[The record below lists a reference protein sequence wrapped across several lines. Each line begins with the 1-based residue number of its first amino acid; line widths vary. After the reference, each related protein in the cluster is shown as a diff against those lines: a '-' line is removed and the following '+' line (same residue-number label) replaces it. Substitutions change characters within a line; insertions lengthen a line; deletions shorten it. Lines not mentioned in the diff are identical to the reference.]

1 MTLRNR
7 PIAPIVLLAAVIVA
21 AVAPASAQTAG
32 APYPAVT
39 GLNQWITLTAL
50 DVTVGQAAAFIS
62 DQTNYTVVV
71 DPRYRDIRVSLSGV
85 EGTLAQIVSAVCIAA
100 NLEPR
105 RLDRWIVLS
114 PTARG
119 IAVVAREMRAQ
130 YAPQLAA
137 DQARLAAQASAVA
150 TQAAQHVGLQ
160 TPGQVLSQLSDFQF
174 GAFQTQGYLTVAQ
187 LFPDYYLPL
196 YDVFGN
202 VVGGPAERP
211 PSLPEF
217 AGTRV
222 YLDPTLRL
230 ELHIL
235 GASGGAETV
244 WPIDIIP
251 AGQR

>member
-1 MTLRNR
+1 MTLRCR
-7 PIAPIVLLAAVIVA
+7 SIALLILLAAMVALARTPVSAEAETATYA
-21 AVAPASAQTAG
+21 AV
-32 APYPAVT
+32 V
-39 GLNQWITLTAL
+39 GLNQRIALTAL

-62 DQTNYTVVV
+62 DQTTYIVTV
-71 DPRYRDIRVSLSGV
+71 DPRYRDIRVSLSGA
-85 EGTLAQIVSAVCIAA
+85 EGTLAEIVSAVCIAA

-119 IAVVAREMRAQ
+119 IAVVARQMRAQ
-130 YAPQLAA
+130 YAPQLA
-137 DQARLAAQASAVA
+137 DDRARLAAQASAA
-150 TQAAQHVGLQ
+150 AAQAAQHVGLL
-160 TPGQVLSQLSDFQF
+160 TPDQVLSQLSDFQL

-202 VVGGPAERP
+202 VVAGPAQRP

-217 AGTRV
+217 AGTHV
-222 YLDPTLRL
+222 YLDPALRI
-230 ELHIL
+230 ELHVAGTP
-235 GASGGAETV
+235 GAADTV